1 MWASLALMSAL
12 SWTPAQGGQ
21 LELKNV
27 RTTYGILGQERKEAP
42 YLPGDRVV
50 LSFEIEGLTTAPNGS
65 VRYSTGME
73 LTDKAGKSLFKKD
86 PVEVQTVNTLGG
98 TRLPAFALT
107 EIGTDTA
114 AGKYSMKVVVTDAAT
129 KKSKDFKYDFEVKP
143 AQFGIVRPG
152 FWYNDMSEGGRG
164 QPQIAP
170 PVSVPGQ
177 NLLLDFTV
185 INFELKGDKNDP
197 HVTVS
202 MVIQDEA
209 GKPVLEKP
217 FTGEAKTLDEEFKK
231 VKAIPFHF
239 PMQMNRSGK
248 FKIVLTAT
256 DKHSG
261 KTATET
267 LDLKV
272 VEVN

>member
-12 SWTPAQGGQ
+12 SWAPAQGGQ

-27 RTTYGILGQERKEAP
+27 RTTYGIFGPERKEAP
-42 YLPGDRVV
+42 YLLGDRVV
-50 LSFEIEGLTTAPNGS
+50 LSFDIEGLTVAPNGS

-98 TRLPAFALT
+98 SRLPAFALT
-107 EIGTDTA
+107 QIGTDTA
-114 AGKYSMKVVVTDAAT
+114 PGKYTMTVTVTDVAT
-129 KKSKDFKYDFEVKP
+129 KKSKDLKYEFEVKKP
-143 AQFGIVRPG
+143 EFGIVQIG
-152 FWYNDMSEGGRG
+152 FWTNDMSEGGRG

-170 PVSVPGQ
+170 AVAVPGQ
-177 NLLLDFTV
+177 NLLLAFTV
-185 INFELKGDKNDP
+185 VNFELKGDKNDP
-197 HVTVS
+197 NVTVS
-202 MVIQDEA
+202 MMVQDET
-209 GKPVLEKP
+209 GKPVRDKP
-217 FTGEAKTLDEEFKK
+217 FPGEATALAEEFKK
-231 VKAIPFHF
+231 LKAIPFNF

-267 LDLKV
+267 IDLKV